1 MFYYYYY
8 YYYFF
13 FFHEKGTPFVY
24 LLSVT
29 NGAPSTYLVENFA
42 SLLTAVNARFFF
54 SFFYIEI
61 NLKNSMY
68 TDVLFFYFVPTP
80 LHWRSKNPL
89 RFISYHP
96 RSADFE
102 KEIESLLT
110 GHLKNRR
117 FSRLFKAISFIY

>member
-1 MFYYYYY
+1 MFYYYY

-13 FFHEKGTPFVY
+13 FFSRKRYPFRI
-24 LLSVT
+24 
-29 NGAPSTYLVENFA
+29 PSISDKWCPFHIPCLELCIPFDCCKCTV
-42 SLLTAVNARFFF
+42 FF